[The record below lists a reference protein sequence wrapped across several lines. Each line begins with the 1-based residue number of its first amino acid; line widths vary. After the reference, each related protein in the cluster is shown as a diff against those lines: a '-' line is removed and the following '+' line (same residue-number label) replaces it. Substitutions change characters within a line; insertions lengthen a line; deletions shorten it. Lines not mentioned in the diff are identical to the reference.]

1 VYPKK
6 NFSFGFFTDE
16 SFTTERS
23 IKLGDLIPQQELVW
37 KANWIDATHSR
48 NILCNR
54 LWEEMVQS
62 RKGFPKREVDRAY
75 LNQLGVNS
83 LDTGAVGHVDGY
95 PAVVRLNGVF
105 YGIGTL
111 NIGKK
116 RDNYNLDKSNKKH
129 V

>member
-1 VYPKK
+1 MSTGLLMKVMPNMRYRGVVLLCIRKRTLVLV
-6 NFSFGFFTDE
+6 FTDE

-83 LDTGAVGHVDGY
+83 LDTGAIGHVDGY

-105 YGIGTL
+105 MG
-111 NIGKK
+111 
-116 RDNYNLDKSNKKH
+116 
-129 V
+129 